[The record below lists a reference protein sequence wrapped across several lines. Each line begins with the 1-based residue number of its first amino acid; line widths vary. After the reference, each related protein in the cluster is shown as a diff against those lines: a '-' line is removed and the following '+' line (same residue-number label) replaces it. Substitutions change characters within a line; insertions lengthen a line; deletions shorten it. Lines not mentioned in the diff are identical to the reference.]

1 MNLKYLYR
9 TAIAF
14 SFMLFLFSC
23 EKDNFDIKIDS
34 KSNSRQVSSSQAK
47 AFTNMLSN
55 NFFTNEEGGA
65 KLKSTKA
72 DENRNVGNMQYI
84 ISDLGDTLLYAIN
97 FGNDNGYMLL
107 SGDKGSFPIIAFVDS
122 GSVYLNSLDV
132 NSPLAGWLN
141 EKKEEIAK
149 AIVEPIDTL
158 NSNYQLWN
166 GIGNDSCEVSI
177 EFVKTIPQAQLKS
190 AGTRKHSTNK
200 ATVYPFTGSHYKW
213 GQGTGY
219 NFNAP
224 VSGALAGCPAVAV
237 GLLCVHHW
245 YPYQFGYMYMPSS
258 LPSNYNQQN
267 AISLMFREIGNQI
280 PGYSWSVS
288 GSGAAPENTLI
299 GLRNLGYRD
308 AQLKTYE
315 FEEAYNNLNS
325 GNPILLR
332 GNAGS
337 YNGTFYGG
345 HIWFCDGYYEMSW
358 KVTKTTKFLGIKVK
372 TETWYEY
379 ADYIYMNWGWDG
391 NTNGW
396 YEQSNWTAG
405 GINVNKQMYT
415 NLYPVFN

>member
-224 VSGALAGCPAVAV
+224 ISGALAGCPSVAV
-237 GLLCVHHW
+237 GLLCFHHW
-245 YPYQFGYMYMPSS
+245 YPNQFGYMYMPTS
-258 LPSNYNQQN
+258 LPSSYNKQN

-280 PGYSWSVS
+280 PNYHWGVK
-288 GSGAAPENTLI
+288 GSGAAPNDILTGI
-299 GLRNLGYRD
+299 KRLGYTN
-308 AQLKTYE
+308 AVYTNYN
-315 FEEAYNNLNS
+315 FENAYTNLSN
-325 GNPILLR
+325 GNPVLL
-332 GNAGS
+332 GAFQNQYS
-337 YNGTFYGG
+337 QGG

-358 KVTKTTKFLGIKVK
+358 KVTKYKKNIFGKKKKVD
-372 TETWYEY
+372 EWFEY
-379 ADYIYMNWGWDG
+379 ADYIYMNWGWNGTAD
-391 NTNGW
+391 GW
-396 YEQSNWTAG
+396 YECNNWKATSGA
-405 GINVNKQMYT
+405 NLNYYKSMYV
-415 NLYPVFN
+415 NLYPVN